1 MSSDAESVSYEE
13 IKGTVASLLF
23 LFAEI
28 EREVRAIIL
37 KARGE
42 DGLIGVHGAG
52 GALNAWRN
60 LLLTAEATR
69 PHEARL
75 AERLWTQLQDPL
87 AVRNGVCHGLI
98 GASASRGGASATL
111 TWRGK
116 VDTCT
121 RTYDELQEM
130 FAWLSRLPRAISMI
144 SHVVLEKDPGK
155 LRPLPHREFWASE
168 FGIIQE

>member
-1 MSSDAESVSYEE
+1 MSSDTKGVSYEQM
-13 IKGTVASLLF
+13 KGTVASLLF

-28 EREVRAIIL
+28 ESEVREIIL
-37 KARGE
+37 MARGE

-75 AERLWTQLQDPL
+75 AERLWTQLQNPL

-98 GASASRGGASATL
+98 GASGSRGDAPATL
-111 TWRGK
+111 SWRGK
-116 VDTCT
+116 DGTCS
-121 RTYDELQEM
+121 RSYDELQEM
-130 FAWLSRLPRAISMI
+130 FAWLSRVPWAISMI
-144 SHVVLEKDPGK
+144 SHAVLEKDPGK